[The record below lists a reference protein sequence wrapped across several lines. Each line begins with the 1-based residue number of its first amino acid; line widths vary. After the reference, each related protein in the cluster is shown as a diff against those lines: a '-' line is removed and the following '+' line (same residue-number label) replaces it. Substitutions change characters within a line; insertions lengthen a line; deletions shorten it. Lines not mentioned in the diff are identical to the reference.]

1 MLQDVK
7 TILQIALERK
17 ATDIH
22 LVTGRPPILRVEGEL
37 TPVDGGALT
46 HEIIKGIIYGLLDD
60 RQKVA
65 LETHKDLDFSYFEL
79 TGAMLRVNAH
89 YEKGRLAATLRI
101 IPFALRLEKD
111 LNLPPIVAQLA
122 AKRKGLI
129 IFAGSSGSG
138 KTTSMTYLIDRI
150 NSNYKRKI
158 VTIED
163 PIEYIHQSKQSLII
177 QREVGNDTESFS
189 SALKYALRQ
198 DPDVVMV
205 GEMRD
210 LESISMAL
218 TTAETGH
225 LVMTTVHSPNA
236 LETVNR
242 IIDVHPAD
250 KRDQIYVQLAEN
262 LLAVVAQ
269 MLVPRQDGKGRI
281 LATEVLYGTMPV
293 RNMIRRGALI
303 EIRGQMDTEQQS
315 ESHTYEK
322 CLSDLYKKGIIS
334 METAKEYATSPHML
348 KF

>member
-1 MLQDVK
+1 MLQEAVGK
-7 TILQIALERK
+7 R

-22 LVTGRPPILRVEGEL
+22 LVSGRPPIIRIEGEL
-37 TPVDGGALT
+37 SPLDDIVLT
-46 HEIIKGIIYGLLDD
+46 HESIKAVIYSLLDEK
-60 RQKVA
+60 QKNT
-65 LETHKDLDFSYFEL
+65 LETRKDLDFSYFGIEE
-79 TGAMLRVNAH
+79 AKLRVNAH
-89 YEKGRLAATLRI
+89 YEKGKMAATLRI
-101 IPFALRLEKD
+101 IPTKLRTEQE
-111 LNLPPIVAQLA
+111 LNLPPVVTQLA
-122 AKRKGLI
+122 TKRKGLV
-129 IFAGSSGSG
+129 IFAGTSGSG
-138 KTTSMTYLIDRI
+138 KTTSLTYLINRI
-150 NSNYKRKI
+150 NNNLKRKI

-163 PIEYIHQSKQSLII
+163 PIEYVHESKQSLII

-242 IIDVHPAD
+242 IIDVYPAD

-269 MLVPRQDGKGRI
+269 VLIPRKDGQGRI
-281 LATEVLYGTMPV
+281 LATEVLYGTMPI
-293 RNMIRRGALI
+293 RNMIRRGALT

-322 CLSDLYKKGIIS
+322 CLSEMFKKGIIS

-348 KF
+348 KL